1 MCNNINIFNLV
12 HLRKNIV
19 SYFWNSFCQS
29 SERQKCVFI
38 DTQSYQ
44 TLSHP
49 LPNTGRSKFE
59 STHTQ
64 SYQSLSSLPSN
75 CRSKCAFIYTQGYQ
89 TLYSLP
95 LAMVVLIVRKQS
107 LYSTNYI

>member
-1 MCNNINIFNLV
+1 MKAEIPKI
-12 HLRKNIV
+12 
-19 SYFWNSFCQS
+19 CQS
-29 SERQKCVFI
+29 SERQKYVFI

-49 LPNTGRSKFE
+49 LPNTGRSKCE
-59 STHTQ
+59 SIHTQ
-64 SYQSLSSLPSN
+64 GYQTLSSLLST

-107 LYSTNYI
+107 LYSTNILRYKGTDKD